1 MSEHLLQTALQ
12 AAVPLWQME
21 LQRVPWADI
30 EPTLAE
36 ASKLICEK
44 GDLLL
49 FGGGRKGEVAEVF
62 NATARGI
69 AALSFAPGGIAAFGQ
84 HWEARHPGLTYPEA
98 P

>member
-1 MSEHLLQTALQ
+1 MSGHLLQTALL

-21 LQRVPWADI
+21 LQNAPWADI

-36 ASKLICEK
+36 AAKLICEK
-44 GDLLL
+44 GDILQ
-49 FGGGRKGEVAEVF
+49 FGGGRKGEVAQVF

-69 AALSFAPGGIAAFGQ
+69 AALSFAPGGVNVFGQ
-84 HWEARHPGLTYPEA
+84 HWEARHPDLTYPEA